1 MRQTLV
7 RFSTHVIG
15 DSRGPPLPA
24 MRPTG
29 HLKGNQGLDSVGWAG
44 PVLPWPHER
53 YRGGDDVS
61 QTGGAKTG
69 CPSPA

>member
-44 PVLPWPHER
+44 PVLPGQMSVTEE
-53 YRGGDDVS
+53 VM
-61 QTGGAKTG
+61 TLA
-69 CPSPA
+69 